1 MAAVGPPPP
10 PAGAAPP
17 ANPFTGNDLL
27 GNPRPAGSPAPLGFN
42 ITPDP
47 RGGPGVAN
55 LNQKL
60 DNLKQALRQKYQE
73 TSKFGNYQAD
83 IVNNLLV
90 IKARI
95 QKLARLITRLSDGL
109 RELRYNLE
117 SQMDDTLENIITD
130 LELLQGAQ
138 VDAIVNEIGAIQT
151 ALNDIQ
157 AGIPAGSPG
166 ADEVAAA
173 NWNDPVAAVA
183 PGAAALPDLP
193 AAGTPP
199 GFLAGGS
206 KSKKGGYTY
215 PKMRSRSRLR
225 NNKVIQHTF
234 KTVKPKR
241 HHKRHPKSK
250 RTRKHRKS
258 KN

>member
-10 PAGAAPP
+10 PPPAGAAAP

-42 ITPDP
+42 VTPDP
-47 RGGPGVAN
+47 GGGPGVTN

-60 DNLKQALRQKYQE
+60 DQLKQALTQKYRE

-83 IVNNLLV
+83 IVTNLLV

-95 QKLARLITRLSDGL
+95 QKLARLINRLSDGL
-109 RELRYNLE
+109 RELRFNLE

-130 LELLQGAQ
+130 LEMLQGAQ

-173 NWNDPVAAVA
+173 NWNDPVPAVA
-183 PGAAALPDLP
+183 PGAALPDIP

-225 NNKVIQHTF
+225 NNKVIKHTF
-234 KTVKPKR
+234 KTVKPKK
-241 HHKRHPKSK
+241 HHKRHRKG
-250 RTRKHRKS
+250 TRKHRKS
-258 KN
+258 RN